1 MAKKQQ
7 DIKKQENQN
16 TIYVILTI
24 IIVVFLLL
32 FAQLKAK
39 KKELEDVKNK
49 IRSKE
54 ELLVKLTRREKR
66 IFRFIRT
73 IFVCAFF
80 SLCAWW
86 FWGKEVSLD
95 TILNRSSGLFIII
108 SGLSFIRFG
117 SFNDYHKW
125 WSFAEIW
132 VQARIYKGS
141 PDIRAEL
148 NNDLVFKAQLEKE
161 IDDLGKIINF

>member
-1 MAKKQQ
+1 MAKKR
-7 DIKKQENQN
+7 KNKEKQESQN
-16 TIYVILTI
+16 TILVVLTV
-24 IIVVFLLL
+24 IIVLFLLL
-32 FAQLKAK
+32 LAELKAK
-39 KKELEDVKNK
+39 KKELEDVNNK

-54 ELLVKLTRREKR
+54 ELLAKLTRREKR
-66 IFRFIRT
+66 IFLIIRALFIGSYIVICVFALILKWST
-73 IFVCAFF
+73 LNC
-80 SLCAWW
+80 
-86 FWGKEVSLD
+86 
-95 TILNRSSGLFIII
+95 ILNITSFSIICI

-148 NNDLVFKAQLEKE
+148 NNDKEFQVQLEKE

>member
-1 MAKKQQ
+1 MPKKKKAIKQQ
-7 DIKKQENQN
+7 ESQN
-16 TIYVILTI
+16 TILVVLA
-24 IIVVFLLL
+24 IIVLVFLLI

-54 ELLVKLTRREKR
+54 ELLAKLTRREKR
-66 IFRFIRT
+66 IFLIIRALFIGSY
-73 IFVCAFF
+73 IVFSAFVLILKWATLG
-80 SLCAWW
+80 S
-86 FWGKEVSLD
+86 
-95 TILNRSSGLFIII
+95 ILNITSFAIICV
-108 SGLSFIRFG
+108 SGLSFVRFG

-125 WSFAEIW
+125 WSSAEIW

-148 NNDLVFKAQLEKE
+148 NDDKEFQVQLEKE
-161 IDDLGKIINF
+161 IDDLGKIFNF